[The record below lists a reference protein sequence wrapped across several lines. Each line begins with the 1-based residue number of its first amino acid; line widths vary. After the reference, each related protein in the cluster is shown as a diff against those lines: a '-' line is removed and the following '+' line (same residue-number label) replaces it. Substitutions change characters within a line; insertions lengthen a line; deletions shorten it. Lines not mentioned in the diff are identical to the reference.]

1 MGGGDL
7 WNSRVTIAP
16 NGNPGSVSRPTMRV
30 KGDGTK
36 TGGFYVP
43 KGYHLR
49 IHIAD
54 QTSGGWF

>member
-54 QTSGGWF
+54 